1 VAGEVVM
8 WVLLWLHILNGELE
22 YFHIDSFK
30 TESACNAQK
39 ANAQVLIKN
48 KSKRASPHQKQKLRR
63 RLPTS

>member
-1 VAGEVVM
+1 VM

-48 KSKRASPHQKQKLRR
+48 KNSAVACLRVSSSVSR
-63 RLPTS
+63 